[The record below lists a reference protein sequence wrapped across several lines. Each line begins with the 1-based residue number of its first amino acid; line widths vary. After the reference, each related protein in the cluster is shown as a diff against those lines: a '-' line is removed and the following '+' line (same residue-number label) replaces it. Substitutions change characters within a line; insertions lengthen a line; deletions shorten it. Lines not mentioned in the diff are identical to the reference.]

1 MRSIRAIFRTFPFKS
16 LSLISPFLTA
26 SSKDM
31 DAEYVDINRSSPL
44 CFLIVPS
51 SFCELE
57 VTSMNL
63 SPSNSVSRC
72 WSCRLKSTN
81 TNNNQYL
88 LVFDYSLFLVAAK
101 SFVCFIVNLSIKIPV
116 FSVTLSTIYLTCFF
130 FHVLYLLLQQFG
142 TSLVLFRGN

>member
-1 MRSIRAIFRTFPFKS
+1 M
-16 LSLISPFLTA
+16 
-26 SSKDM
+26 
-31 DAEYVDINRSSPL
+31 DINISSPL
-44 CFLIVPS
+44 CFLIVSS

-72 WSCRLKSTN
+72 RSCRLKSTN

-88 LVFDYSLFLVAAK
+88 LIFDYSLFLVAAK

-130 FHVLYLLLQQFG
+130 FMFFICFCS
-142 TSLVLFRGN
+142 SLVLHSYFSVVIKKTTLFKGTDNI